1 MALPRAIS
9 WDSPQPLSAAAQCL
23 SHASAALLPQGG
35 LGHLKPCLAATPGE
49 HRLCLQFLSGWFMV
63 QCHPPMGRGLLPA
76 GGGQSSEQACWAVVL
91 PKLAGTGLSHPRVT
105 HQNSCY
111 GKRFVDFFLFLFFFF
126 FFLPVLKLPQTSSE
140 DPGISSYR
148 CGIEALVAKYIRHGS
163 WQCCAIS
170 INLRKPP

>member
-1 MALPRAIS
+1 MLQQLFFPREGWATSSPALQLLLVSTDFVCSSCPGGS
-9 WDSPQPLSAAAQCL
+9 WCT
-23 SHASAALLPQGG
+23 
-35 LGHLKPCLAATPGE
+35 AT
-49 HRLCLQFLSGWFMV
+49 
-63 QCHPPMGRGLLPA
+63 HPWEGDLLPA
-76 GGGQSSEQACWAVVL
+76 GGGQSSEQSCWAVVL